1 MLAEQA
7 FLWWNYYIIHLH
19 QLSQGISLSL
29 HLSTYHDSATDQQT
43 KYKLSCGLVVEK
55 EVFLLCRLTIKSNFH
70 LSSESCLSQYFSF
83 SNFLRHWCSNSRKIS
98 PSINSIELHKE
109 TGHTSRIRLRG
120 PHTAKYE
127 TEAISATLNRNSWDN
142 QRHYLTI
149 MCWKFHE
156 NCTKTKHR
164 LTRCEKRKQKTEQ
177 REWERERAETLL
189 N

>member
-1 MLAEQA
+1 MKCWLSKH
-7 FLWWNYYIIHLH
+7 FYDGIIT
-19 QLSQGISLSL
+19 SFIFINSRKESLSL
-29 HLSTYHDSATDQQT
+29 SLSTYHDSATDQQT

-83 SNFLRHWCSNSRKIS
+83 SNFLRHCCSNSRKIS

-127 TEAISATLNRNSWDN
+127 TEAISATLNRNS
-142 QRHYLTI
+142 
-149 MCWKFHE
+149 
-156 NCTKTKHR
+156 
-164 LTRCEKRKQKTEQ
+164 
-177 REWERERAETLL
+177 
-189 N
+189 